1 MVPPAQKSGARKAVR
16 DPTSRISQILWKNCV
31 ICSTNTRVDLSQRVE
46 RATGLYLRASKRR
59 HLANS
64 GDRPSHDLNRM
75 HIVGTTVVKRF
86 LPLLC
91 FLAATAISICAQKP
105 KPSPTPTLLPD
116 DATHERIDIRRVRL
130 PITVVD
136 KKGQFVPGLTQG
148 DFVVSED
155 RVPQQIESFSDD
167 LSQVLPLYVAV
178 LMDTSPSTAG
188 KLKFQQESAMNF
200 IQTVVRPRRDRVLFA
215 TFDDQISLL
224 QDFTDKLD
232 LLDKAVFSVKKMGT
246 QTALFDAV
254 WQFCDEK
261 MRSAP
266 GRRVLLVV
274 TDGEDTYSRANLRDA
289 IDIAQRTET
298 TIFTISTK
306 AGFIATVPGVEAG
319 QVADKKD
326 RDLQTLAE
334 ETGGLAFFTGDMLSL
349 ERSFTKISKELRAQY
364 LVTYNSTNKNYDGTF
379 RKIEVRLADGHGG
392 LKVRTKKGYKAVSDS
407 VMQK

>member
-1 MVPPAQKSGARKAVR
+1 MVGISGQEVGFSGIAV
-16 DPTSRISQILWKNCV
+16 IL
-31 ICSTNTRVDLSQRVE
+31 E
-46 RATGLYLRASKRR
+46 RATGLYYIASKRR
-59 HLANS
+59 YVANS
-64 GDRPSHDLNRM
+64 RHRLSHRLNRM
-75 HIVGTTVVKRF
+75 HIIRTRVLNKF

-91 FLAATAISICAQKP
+91 LAIGLSISVSAQKP
-105 KPSPTPTLLPD
+105 KPSPSPTPLARD
-116 DATHERIDIRRVRL
+116 DQTIITNIRRVRL

-136 KKGQFVPGLTQG
+136 KKGQFVPGLTQR
-148 DFVVSED
+148 DFIVLED
-155 RVPQQIESFSDD
+155 KVPQQIETFSDD
-167 LSQVLPLYVAV
+167 LSQTLPLYVAV

-200 IQTVVRPRRDRVLFA
+200 IQTVVRPRKDRVLFG

-232 LLDKAVFSVKKMGT
+232 LLDKAVYGVKKMGK

-261 MRSAP
+261 MRSVP
-266 GRRVLLVV
+266 GRRVLLLV

-298 TIFTISTK
+298 TIFAISTK
-306 AGFIATVPGVEAG
+306 AGFISTVPGVEAG
-319 QVADKKD
+319 QVSDKKD

-334 ETGGLAFFTGDMLSL
+334 ETGGLAFFTGDMLTL

-364 LVTYNSTNKNYDGTF
+364 LVTYNPTNKNYDGAF
-379 RKIEVRLADGHGG
+379 RKIDVRLSDGHDG
-392 LKVRTKKGYKAVSDS
+392 LKIRTKRGYKAITDS
-407 VMQK
+407 VMQQ